1 MLFTLTNIRKLPCEI
16 IFAVLL
22 VSLFSSCSIKY
33 RLNGT
38 SIDYTRIKTINIS
51 DFQNL
56 APTVYP
62 PLAQKFTED
71 LRNRFQTQTRLIQ
84 TNNRG
89 DLNIEGEIVGYDLT
103 AEAVQENAYAA
114 STKLTVRIKVRYT
127 NVVDENESFEEREF
141 SAFESFSSSLMFND
155 VQDALVESITKDLI
169 NQIFNATA
177 ENW

>member
-1 MLFTLTNIRKLPCEI
+1 MTFPKKIRLI
-16 IFAVLL
+16 LLGILIVLL
-22 VSLFSSCSIKY
+22 SACSINY

-71 LRNRFQTQTRLIQ
+71 LRNKFQTQTRLIQ
-84 TNNRG
+84 TNRRG
-89 DLNIEGEIVGYDLT
+89 DMNIEGEIVGYDLA

-127 NVVDENESFEEREF
+127 NTVNEKESFEKEF

-155 VQDALVESITKDLI
+155 VQDALVESITKDII